1 MKKNTLMIAAAG
13 ALLLALSVTASAQQI
28 HGDYVETRSADVYT
42 GPCFANGETGLLG
55 DQAIMAWRVS
65 RGSWDGVVLDGLSVV
80 GVAKASGTIGDQ
92 YNNPY
97 PAKAVVIVDERATPE
112 QRLALKSFAQSM
124 GGELLKTIV
133 AVETAPI
140 EIDIEYHGEHP
151 NKARVA
157 AGTLAGIRARLISDK
172 DHFCGNEDIMY
183 RPMAPTAHAMVG
195 VALLDEFRGEGL
207 GVRWTLRD
215 KRSAY
220 IGNFAR

>member
-1 MKKNTLMIAAAG
+1 MRRNMMIAAAG

-42 GPCFANGETGLLG
+42 GPCFANGETGLMG

-124 GGELLKTIV
+124 GGELLRTIV

-157 AGTLAGIRARLISDK
+157 AGALAGIRARLISDK